1 MRMNGNQRPQPHGRM
16 PKLDIATFKR
26 LFSLILIPYKGR
38 FVIVFLCIIISALS
52 GVAGSVFLRILIDSY
67 ITPLIGSVNPS
78 FGPLIQA
85 LLLMLA
91 IYASGVVASFV
102 YNRLMITIAQGTLKS
117 IRDSM
122 FSHMQTLSIRYFDTH
137 SHGDVMSLYTN
148 DADTLRQMVTQSI
161 PNFINSIITVTAIFL
176 AMLLTS
182 WQLTLVVVVSLVL
195 MLSISSKVAKKS
207 SSYFMAQQKAIGKTN
222 GYIEEMINGQK
233 VIKVFT
239 YENRAK
245 DRFDR
250 LNEELAGDAFNAHRF
265 ANILMPIMGNISYI
279 QYVLVAIVGGLLA
292 LGGIGSLTLGAIAS
306 FLQLSRSINMPINQ
320 MAQQL
325 NSVAMALAGTK
336 RIFALL
342 DELSEPDEGYI
353 RLVNAKQ
360 DKDGTLTE
368 TEEKTNLWAWKDER
382 TNTLT
387 KLCGHVQLHEVDF
400 AYTADRLVLQDITI
414 EAKPGQKI
422 ALVGATGAGKTT
434 ITNLI
439 NRFYD
444 LADGKIQY
452 DGINI
457 NTISKDQLRRSLGV
471 VLQDVHLF
479 SGTVM
484 ENIRYGRL
492 DATDEQV
499 IEAAKL
505 ANADTFIAHLSQ
517 GYQTQLSGDGTSLS
531 QGQRQLLSIARA
543 IVANPP
549 VLVLDEATSSIDTH
563 TETVVQR
570 GMDALMQGR
579 TVFVIAHRLS
589 TIRNA
594 DMILVLQ
601 NGRIA
606 EQGTHEQLIEQK
618 GQYYRLYT
626 GAFEL
631 E

>member
-1 MRMNGNQRPQPHGRM
+1 MRMNGNQRPQPHGGM

-67 ITPLIGSVNPS
+67 ITPLIGSANPS

-207 SSYFMAQQKAIGKTN
+207 GSYFMAQQKAIGKTN

-250 LNEELAGDAFNAHRF
+250 LNEE
-265 ANILMPIMGNISYI
+265 
-279 QYVLVAIVGGLLA
+279 Q
-292 LGGIGSLTLGAIAS
+292 IGRAS
-306 FLQLSRSINMPINQ
+306 CR
-320 MAQQL
+320 
-325 NSVAMALAGTK
+325 
-336 RIFALL
+336 
-342 DELSEPDEGYI
+342 
-353 RLVNAKQ
+353 
-360 DKDGTLTE
+360 
-368 TEEKTNLWAWKDER
+368 ER
-382 TNTLT
+382 
-387 KLCGHVQLHEVDF
+387 V
-400 AYTADRLVLQDITI
+400 
-414 EAKPGQKI
+414 
-422 ALVGATGAGKTT
+422 
-434 ITNLI
+434 
-439 NRFYD
+439 
-444 LADGKIQY
+444 
-452 DGINI
+452 
-457 NTISKDQLRRSLGV
+457 
-471 VLQDVHLF
+471 
-479 SGTVM
+479 
-484 ENIRYGRL
+484 
-492 DATDEQV
+492 
-499 IEAAKL
+499 
-505 ANADTFIAHLSQ
+505 
-517 GYQTQLSGDGTSLS
+517 
-531 QGQRQLLSIARA
+531 
-543 IVANPP
+543 
-549 VLVLDEATSSIDTH
+549 
-563 TETVVQR
+563 
-570 GMDALMQGR
+570 
-579 TVFVIAHRLS
+579 
-589 TIRNA
+589 
-594 DMILVLQ
+594 
-601 NGRIA
+601 
-606 EQGTHEQLIEQK
+606 
-618 GQYYRLYT
+618 
-626 GAFEL
+626 
-631 E
+631 

>member
-1 MRMNGNQRPQPHGRM
+1 MRMVGNQRNQMQGGM
-16 PKLDIATFKR
+16 PKLDFATLKR
-26 LFSLILIPYKGR
+26 LFALILIPYKGR
-38 FVIVFLCIIISALS
+38 FVIVFFCIIISALS

-67 ITPLIGSVNPS
+67 ITPLIGTTNPS
-78 FGPLIQA
+78 FAPLIRA
-85 LLLMLA
+85 LLAMLA
-91 IYASGVVASFV
+91 IYASGVVASFT
-102 YNRLMITIAQGTLKS
+102 YNRLMITIAQGTLKD
-117 IRDSM
+117 IRNAM
-122 FSHMQTLSIRYFDTH
+122 FSHMQTLPIRYFDTH

-148 DADTLRQMVTQSI
+148 DVDTLRQMVTQSI
-161 PNFINSIITVTAIFL
+161 PNFINSIISVTAIFV

-182 WQLTLVVVVSLVL
+182 WQLTLVVVASLAM
-195 MLSISSKVAKKS
+195 MLSITSKVAKKS
-207 SSYFMAQQKAIGKTN
+207 GSYFMAQQKAIGKTN

-239 YENRAK
+239 YEDRAK
-245 DRFDR
+245 ERFDQ

-292 LGGIGSLTLGAIAS
+292 IGGIGSLTLGAIAS

-336 RIFALL
+336 RIFTLL
-342 DELSEPDEGYI
+342 DELSEPDEGHI
-353 RLVNAKQ
+353 RLVNAKHHE
-360 DKDGTLTE
+360 DGTLAE
-368 TEEKTNLWAWKDER
+368 TDEKTNIWAWMDDR
-382 TNTLT
+382 SGTLT

-400 AYTADRLVLQDITI
+400 AYNEDKLVLQDITI
-414 EAKPGQKI
+414 EAKPAQKI

-452 DGINI
+452 DGIDI

-492 DATDEQV
+492 DATDEEV

-505 ANADTFIAHLSQ
+505 ANADTFIAHLAH
-517 GYQTQLSGDGTSLS
+517 GYQTQLSGDGSSLS

-601 NGRIA
+601 NGRII
-606 EQGTHEQLIEQK
+606 EQGNHAELLNLK

>member
-1 MRMNGNQRPQPHGRM
+1 MRMVGNQRPRMHGGM
-16 PKLDIATFKR
+16 PKLDFATLKR
-26 LFSLILIPYKGR
+26 LFSLIIIPYKGR
-38 FVIVFLCIIISALS
+38 FVIVFFCIIISALS

-67 ITPLIGSVNPS
+67 ITPLIGTTNPS
-78 FGPLIQA
+78 FAPLIRA
-85 LLLMLA
+85 LLAMLA
-91 IYASGVVASFV
+91 IYASGVVASFT
-102 YNRLMITIAQGTLKS
+102 YNRLMITIAQGTLKD
-117 IRDSM
+117 IRDAM
-122 FSHMQTLSIRYFDTH
+122 FSHMQTLPIRYFDTH

-148 DADTLRQMVTQSI
+148 DVDTLRQMVTQSI

-182 WQLTLVVVVSLVL
+182 WQLTLVVVASLAM
-195 MLSISSKVAKKS
+195 MLFITSKVAMKS
-207 SSYFMAQQKAIGKTN
+207 GSYFMAQQRAIGKTN

-239 YENRAK
+239 YEDRAK
-245 DRFDR
+245 KRFDQ

-292 LGGIGSLTLGAIAS
+292 IGGIGSLTLGAIAS

-336 RIFALL
+336 RIFNLL
-342 DELSEPDEGYI
+342 DEMSEPDEGHI
-353 RLVNAKQ
+353 RLVNVKQ
-360 DKDGTLTE
+360 HEDGTLTE
-368 TEEKTNLWAWKDER
+368 TDEKTNIWAWMDDRSGK
-382 TNTLT
+382 LT

-400 AYTADRLVLQDITI
+400 AYNEDKLVLQDITI
-414 EAKPGQKI
+414 EAKPAQKI

-452 DGINI
+452 DGIDI
-457 NTISKDQLRRSLGV
+457 NTISKSQLRRSLGV

-492 DATDEQV
+492 DATDEEV
-499 IEAAKL
+499 VEAAKL
-505 ANADTFIAHLSQ
+505 ANADTFIAHLAQ
-517 GYQTQLSGDGTSLS
+517 GYQTQLSGDGASLS

-601 NGRIA
+601 NGRII
-606 EQGTHEQLIEQK
+606 EQGTHAELLKLK

>member
-1 MRMNGNQRPQPHGRM
+1 MRMPGNQRPQPHAGM
-16 PKLDIATFKR
+16 PKLDINTFKR
-26 LFSLILIPYKGR
+26 LFSLILKPYKGR
-38 FVIVFLCIIISALS
+38 FVIVSICIVISALS

-67 ITPLIGSVNPS
+67 ITPLIGSANPS

-91 IYASGVVASFV
+91 IYASGVIASFT

-117 IRDSM
+117 IRDAM

-161 PNFINSIITVTAIFL
+161 PNFINSIITVTAIFI
-176 AMLLTS
+176 AMLFTS
-182 WQLTLVVVVSLVL
+182 WQLTLVVVGSLFL
-195 MLSISSKVAKKS
+195 MLSITSKVAKKS
-207 SSYFMAQQKAIGKTN
+207 GSYFMAQQKAIGKTN

-239 YENRAK
+239 YEDRAK
-245 DRFDR
+245 EQFDR
-250 LNEELAGDAFNAHRF
+250 LNDELAGDAFNANRF

-279 QYVLVAIVGGLLA
+279 QYVLVAIAGGVLA
-292 LGGIGSLTLGAIAS
+292 IGGVGSLTLGAIAS

-336 RIFALL
+336 RIFALI

-353 RLVNAKQ
+353 RLVDAQ
-360 DKDGTLTE
+360 QMEDGTLVE
-368 TEEKTNLWAWKDER
+368 TDKKTNLWAWKDER
-382 TNTLT
+382 SNTLT
-387 KLCGHVQLHEVDF
+387 QLHGQVRLHEVDF
-400 AYTADRLVLQDITI
+400 AYNADRLVLQDISI

-444 LADGKIQY
+444 LADGKITY
-452 DGINI
+452 DGIDI
-457 NTISKDQLRRSLGV
+457 NTIAKDQLRRSLGV

-505 ANADTFIAHLSQ
+505 ANADTFIAHLAQ

-570 GMDALMQGR
+570 GMDALMHGR

-606 EQGTHEQLIEQK
+606 EQGTHEELMDLK

>member
-1 MRMNGNQRPQPHGRM
+1 MRMVGNQRNQMQGGM
-16 PKLDIATFKR
+16 PKLDFATLKR
-26 LFSLILIPYKGR
+26 LFALILIPYKGR
-38 FVIVFLCIIISALS
+38 FVIVFFCIIISALS

-67 ITPLIGSVNPS
+67 ITPLIGATHPS
-78 FGPLIQA
+78 FAPLIQA
-85 LLLMLA
+85 LLAMLA
-91 IYASGVVASFV
+91 IYASGVVASFT

-117 IRDSM
+117 IRDAM
-122 FSHMQTLSIRYFDTH
+122 FSHMQTLPIRYFDTH

-148 DADTLRQMVTQSI
+148 DVDTLRQMVTQSI
-161 PNFINSIITVTAIFL
+161 PNFINSIISVTAIFV

-182 WQLTLVVVVSLVL
+182 WQLTLVVVASLAM
-195 MLSISSKVAKKS
+195 MLSITSKVAKKS
-207 SSYFMAQQKAIGKTN
+207 GSYFMAQQKAIGKTN

-239 YENRAK
+239 YEDRAK
-245 DRFDR
+245 ERFDQ

-292 LGGIGSLTLGAIAS
+292 IGGIGSLTLGAIAS

-336 RIFALL
+336 RIFNLL
-342 DELSEPDEGYI
+342 DEMSEPDEGHI
-353 RLVNAKQ
+353 RLVNVKQ
-360 DKDGTLTE
+360 HEDGTLTE
-368 TEEKTNLWAWKDER
+368 TDEKTNIWAWMDDRSGK
-382 TNTLT
+382 LT

-400 AYTADRLVLQDITI
+400 AYNEDKLVLQDITI
-414 EAKPGQKI
+414 EAKPAQKI

-452 DGINI
+452 DGIDI

-492 DATDEQV
+492 DATDEEV

-505 ANADTFIAHLSQ
+505 ANADTFIAHLAH
-517 GYQTQLSGDGTSLS
+517 GYQTQLSGDGSSLS

-601 NGRIA
+601 NGRII
-606 EQGTHEQLIEQK
+606 EQGNHAELLNLK